1 MRDAFLPQLPNYLEL
16 GWRIEAWI
24 FIIVGFAL
32 LVVKVFALVSALL
45 YSNES
50 YDAAGKLNKVTWCAI
65 LAVGLLLHLVPIP
78 LPFVNLALLI
88 AALVYLADVRPAL
101 AGLRRR

>member
-1 MRDAFLPQLPNYLEL
+1 MRDAFLPQLPTYLEL

-65 LAVGLLLHLVPIP
+65 LGVGLLLHLVPVP

>member
-1 MRDAFLPQLPNYLEL
+1 MRDVFLPQLPEGLAL
-16 GWRIEAWI
+16 GWEIEAWI
-24 FIIVGFAL
+24 FVIIGFVL

-50 YDAAGKLNKVTWCAI
+50 YDAAGKLNKTTWCAI
-65 LAVGLLLHLVPIP
+65 LGVGLLLHLVPVP
-78 LPFVNLALLI
+78 LSLVNLALLI